1 MYTNFLQE
9 MSYIGRYGEV
19 SSKGECELGPK
30 NDVLYGK
37 VSTIRCQLNRGFVM
51 SLTVISSV
59 SEKSVCWGV
68 RYKGVCCEEV
78 LLYYQKLS
86 NKLSKDTFKGN
97 CYWSNPKKYFSSKK
111 DSLHSSFNIQ
121 KQICHWFLF
130 EKWHF

>member
-59 SEKSVCWGV
+59 SEKSVC
-68 RYKGVCCEEV
+68 
-78 LLYYQKLS
+78 
-86 NKLSKDTFKGN
+86 
-97 CYWSNPKKYFSSKK
+97 
-111 DSLHSSFNIQ
+111 
-121 KQICHWFLF
+121 
-130 EKWHF
+130 